1 MKMKVLE
8 PIKVGKLT
16 IRNRFL
22 MAPMLTQLSSPD
34 GHTTSR
40 MVEHYRRRAA
50 GGVGAITIE
59 IHFVRDDGKVCY
71 SGHRGESGGLPDI
84 GDDSFIPDVARIA
97 QAIHSEGAV
106 CFLQLGHLGKF
117 GRGEILPAVSESSP
131 PVFTPAR
138 LKELSTQEVE
148 DYIQLY
154 VDASFRAKQAGC
166 DGVTIHSSHGF
177 FHMQFMSPHSNL
189 REDKWGKDKMLCAK
203 DTVKRI
209 KTKCGQDFPIVYR
222 VSGDEYYGDLG
233 IDDGYGVEDFKKMV
247 PELVTAGVD
256 MLDVTGGTVD
266 TSKWIIPSG
275 QVQPGC
281 FLHLGAAAK
290 SVTKIPVSCV
300 GRINTPELA
309 EKAIQEGMCD
319 MVVLGRAL
327 FADPDFV
334 KKLAEG
340 RPEDIRK
347 CLACNHCINYSK
359 TMVEGSTMGSIVKCA
374 VNAEMGRDEEYAIRP
389 KAKNRCKKVFVA
401 GGGPAGMEAARVA
414 AERGHDVTLF
424 EKSDRLG
431 GQMFEA
437 SVPPGKTELIN
448 LVEYLTTQMKKLNVK
463 VKLKTPLTEEILK
476 KENPQV
482 LVIATGSRPYK
493 PRIQGLERAV
503 LARDILLGKV
513 KAGQNV
519 VIIGGA
525 SVGCETACWLVE
537 QGKNVQ
543 IIEILPQICSE
554 SPILEKFQ
562 MIQRLTGSGVCL
574 NCSTSAMEIT
584 EKGVVVEALGEK
596 KIIEADTVIIAAG
609 AVSNKEL
616 WSVKGSGFV
625 TEFIARVG
633 DATKPGLIVD
643 AIHEASAVA
652 RDF

>member
-1 MKMKVLE
+1 MALKVLE

-40 MVEHYRRRAA
+40 MVDHYRRRAA

-84 GDDSFIPDVARIA
+84 GDDSYIPDVARIV
-97 QAIHSEGAV
+97 QGIHSEGAV

-131 PVFTPAR
+131 PVFTPAI

-166 DGVTIHSSHGF
+166 DGVTVHSSHGF
-177 FHMQFMSPHSNL
+177 FHMQFLSPHSNR
-189 REDKWGKDKMLCAK
+189 REDKWGKDKTLCAK
-203 DTVKRI
+203 ETVRRI
-209 KTKCGQDFPIVYR
+209 KEKCGQDFPVVYR
-222 VSGDEYYGDLG
+222 ISGDEFYEDLG

-247 PELVTAGVD
+247 PELVKAGVD

-266 TSKWIIPSG
+266 TNKWIIPSG
-275 QVQPGC
+275 QVKQGC

-290 SVTKIPVSCV
+290 SVCKIPVSCV

-309 EKAIQEGMCD
+309 EKAVQEGKCD
-319 MVVLGRAL
+319 MVTLGRAL

-340 RPEDIRK
+340 RPEEIRR

-359 TMVEGSTMGSIVKCA
+359 NLIDGVQKGSIVKCA
-374 VNAEMGRDEEYAIRP
+374 VNAELGRDEEYAIRP
-389 KAKNRCKKVFVA
+389 KAKNRLKKVFIA

-414 AERGHDVTLF
+414 TLRGHDVTLF

-437 SVPPGKTELIN
+437 SVPPGKSEMIN
-448 LVEYLTTQMKKLNVK
+448 LVEFLTTQMKKLKVK
-463 VKLKTPLTEEILK
+463 VKLSTPLTEEILE
-476 KENPQV
+476 KEKPEV
-482 LVIATGSRPYK
+482 LVIATGSRPIK
-493 PRIQGLERAV
+493 PRIPGLEKAV
-503 LARDILLGKV
+503 FARDVLLGKV

-519 VIIGGA
+519 VIVGGA
-525 SVGCETACWLVE
+525 LVGCETAAWLRE
-537 QGKNVQ
+537 QGKDVQ
-543 IIEILPQICSE
+543 IVEILPQICSE
-554 SPILEKFQ
+554 SPILEKFT
-562 MIQRLTGSGVCL
+562 MIQRMTSSGICL
-574 NCSTSAMEIT
+574 NCST
-584 EKGVVVEALGEK
+584 VVVEINDKGVMVESGGERRT
-596 KIIEADTVIIAAG
+596 IEADTVIIAAG
-609 AVSNKEL
+609 AQSNKEL
-616 WSVKGSGFV
+616 WSVRGSGNV